1 MINYPDIQNRC
12 SKAETIL
19 TAMFNSWICKTKR
32 CSSLLGNIIL
42 RVLTFGGIALKKIT
56 AVYTTNVYSTIHTT
70 INVYSFLTTERRME
84 WPANSASASIL
95 NYLWIC
101 SFSEIKEFSTYKQ
114 NVRGLV
120 MIIFIY
126 VANMQLKKFTLQME
140 AG

>member
-1 MINYPDIQNRC
+1 MIACMINYPDIQNRC

-70 INVYSFLTTERRME
+70 INV
-84 WPANSASASIL
+84 
-95 NYLWIC
+95 
-101 SFSEIKEFSTYKQ
+101 
-114 NVRGLV
+114 
-120 MIIFIY
+120 
-126 VANMQLKKFTLQME
+126 
-140 AG
+140 

>member
-1 MINYPDIQNRC
+1 
-12 SKAETIL
+12 
-19 TAMFNSWICKTKR
+19 
-32 CSSLLGNIIL
+32 
-42 RVLTFGGIALKKIT
+42 
-56 AVYTTNVYSTIHTT
+56 
-70 INVYSFLTTERRME
+70 ME

-126 VANMQLKKFTLQME
+126 VANLQLKKFTLQME

>member
-1 MINYPDIQNRC
+1 
-12 SKAETIL
+12 
-19 TAMFNSWICKTKR
+19 
-32 CSSLLGNIIL
+32 
-42 RVLTFGGIALKKIT
+42 
-56 AVYTTNVYSTIHTT
+56 
-70 INVYSFLTTERRME
+70 ME

-114 NVRGLV
+114 T

-126 VANMQLKKFTLQME
+126 VANLQLKKFTLQME